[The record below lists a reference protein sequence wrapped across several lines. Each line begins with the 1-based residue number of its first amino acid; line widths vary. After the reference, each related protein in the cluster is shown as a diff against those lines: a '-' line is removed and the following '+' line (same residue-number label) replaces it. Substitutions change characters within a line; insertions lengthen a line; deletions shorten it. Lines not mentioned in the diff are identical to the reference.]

1 MLKARSNVCLAPRG
15 DEALRQIEDWS
26 ETRGLIFRHEAQTGF
41 GAVFSP
47 CGTWRYLLWRV
58 GHVRAKLCGMG
69 LLNPSTADHL
79 GDDPTIRQC
88 RARARQARL
97 GGVLVWNL
105 FAFRATLPAD
115 LKRAADPVGPDNDA
129 AISLALRLCPRTV
142 LGWGNHGVHR
152 GRDRAVQALCEGAE
166 TRFDV
171 LGITDTGQP
180 RHPLYLASS
189 TRLRRWAPPG

>member
-1 MLKARSNVCLAPRG
+1 MKARSNVCLAPRG
-15 DEALRQIEDWS
+15 DEALGQIREWS
-26 ETRGLIFRHEAQTGF
+26 DARDLVFRHEAETGF

-47 CGTWRYLLWRV
+47 CGAWRYLLWRI
-58 GHVRAKLCGMG
+58 GDRRAKLCGMG
-69 LLNPSTADHL
+69 LLNPSTADHR

-115 LKRAADPVGPDNDA
+115 LKRAPDPVGPENDA
-129 AISLALRLCPRTV
+129 AIALSLGMCARTIV
-142 LGWGNHGVHR
+142 GWGNHGAHLE
-152 GRDRAVQALCEGAE
+152 RDRAVLALCEGMD

-171 LGITDTGQP
+171 LGITGAGQP

-189 TRLRRWAPPG
+189 TRLKRWKPHG